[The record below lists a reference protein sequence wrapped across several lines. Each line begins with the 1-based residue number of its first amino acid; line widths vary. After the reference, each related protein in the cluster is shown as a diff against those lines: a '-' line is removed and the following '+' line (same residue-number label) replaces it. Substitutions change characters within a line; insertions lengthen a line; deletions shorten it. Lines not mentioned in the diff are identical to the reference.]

1 MAKLSDGIKRE
12 VKAKVAEITEL
23 DEGKLSDEAKF
34 VEDLGVDSMMA
45 LEIVASI
52 EKKYKIT
59 ISEQDI
65 PKILCL
71 KDVYA
76 LLEKQLK

>member
-1 MAKLSDGIKRE
+1 MAKLSDDIKKE
-12 VKAKVAEITEL
+12 VRRKVLEITEL
-23 DEGKLSDEAKF
+23 SDDKLTDDAKF
-34 VEDLGVDSMMA
+34 VQDLGVDSMMA

-52 EKKYKIT
+52 EKKYKVAVA
-59 ISEQDI
+59 EEDI

-76 LLEKQLK
+76 LLEKQMK

>member
-1 MAKLSDGIKRE
+1 MAKLSEEIKKE
-12 VKAKVAEITEL
+12 VRKKVLEITEL
-23 DEGKLSDEAKF
+23 SDDKLTDDAKF
-34 VEDLGVDSMMA
+34 VQDLGVDSMMA

-52 EKKYKIT
+52 EKKYKVT
-59 ISEQDI
+59 VAEEEI

-76 LLEKQLK
+76 LLEKQMK